1 MLASWLSY
9 FFSVVDFASVFIFI
23 MAIFDIPIRRN
34 WGRLMVS
41 IIGCA
46 VLSHLIIAIGWHSY
60 ALWILMP
67 TVFLIFRYY
76 FQESG
81 LYSLW
86 ISLYGYVF
94 PLLIQYLLVYGF
106 LKFKLMTNEELVPFS
121 TKGYMIQT
129 LTFIIIIAVS
139 IYTRRFGEQFSF
151 NFGNIFGKKRRGDQS
166 VKYYVIVAIFIFVLV
181 SMFFPTHYGKSID
194 VLFYVNLMMTGICFA
209 VLSTM
214 SILRNRTEL

>member
-23 MAIFDIPIRRN
+23 MAIFDIPIKRN
-34 WGRLMVS
+34 WGRLLVS
-41 IIGCA
+41 LISCA
-46 VLSHLIIAIGWHSY
+46 VLSHLIIALGWHSY

-86 ISLYGYVF
+86 ISLYGYLF
-94 PLLIQYLLVYGF
+94 PLLVQFLLVYGF
-106 LKFKLMTNEELVPFS
+106 LKFKLMTIEEIVPFS
-121 TKGYMIQT
+121 MKGYMIQT
-129 LTFIIIIAVS
+129 LTFFVVVTIS

-166 VKYYVIVAIFIFVLV
+166 VKYYVVVAIFIFILV
-181 SMFFPTHYGKSID
+181 SMSYPVTYGQSVD
-194 VLFYVNLMMTGICFA
+194 VTFYFNLFLTCLCFA
-209 VLSTM
+209 VLASM
-214 SILRNRTEL
+214 SVLRNRTEL